1 MILQTCL
8 YKNVRECLTFE
19 LLIFCFFE
27 NVFRNFVSGERKRVC
42 VCFVRAKDRMR
53 CYLKLRA
60 VKFGF
65 EKIIG
70 SSLFI
75 QSGVERQSRGLFLPY
90 KNAKRLARGH
100 GIL

>member
-1 MILQTCL
+1 MPNISD
-8 YKNVRECLTFE
+8 FA
-19 LLIFCFFE
+19 FFVSLN
-27 NVFRNFVSGERKRVC
+27 NVFRNFVSEGRKRGSG
-42 VCFVRAKDRMR
+42 CFVRANDRMR

>member
-1 MILQTCL
+1 MPNISDCA
-8 YKNVRECLTFE
+8 
-19 LLIFCFFE
+19 FFVSL
-27 NVFRNFVSGERKRVC
+27 NKVFRNFVSEERKRVSE
-42 VCFVRAKDRMR
+42 CFVRAKDRMR

-75 QSGVERQSRGLFLPY
+75 QSGEERQSSKLFLLY
-90 KNAKRLARGH
+90 KNAQRLAREH